1 MQVSIDIAD
10 AVQEALNERGT
21 SACARPLPHDM
32 TSRLPITLV
41 EPLGGGERFSVVLD
55 RMPIRMTTWAP
66 TPARAVEEAA
76 LAYARLASCVGQSIG
91 GVPCYRVS
99 NTTEPYEAPD
109 PAHPDIPRVIQTAH
123 LWVRTKTI
131 D

>member
-10 AVQEALNERGT
+10 AVQSALNGLGT
-21 SACARPLPHDM
+21 NACARPLPHDM
-32 TSRLPITLV
+32 ASRLPITLV
-41 EPLGGGERFSVVLD
+41 EPLGGGERIAVVLD
-55 RMPIRMTTWAP
+55 RMPIRMTTWAR
-66 TPARAVEEAA
+66 TPAEAA
-76 LAYARLASCVGQSIG
+76 EESALAFARLTSCVGQNIG

-99 NTTEPYEAPD
+99 STSEPYEAPD
-109 PAHPDIPRVIQTAH
+109 PAHPELPRVIQTAH